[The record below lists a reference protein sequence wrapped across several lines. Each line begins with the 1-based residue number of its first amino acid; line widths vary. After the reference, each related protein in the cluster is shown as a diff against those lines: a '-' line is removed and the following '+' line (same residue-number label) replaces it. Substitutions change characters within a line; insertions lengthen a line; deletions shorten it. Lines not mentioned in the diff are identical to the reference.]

1 MPHTLRAF
9 YGDIWA
15 LTYTSANNVITLFVH
30 NFKFV
35 IAG

>member
-15 LTYTSANNVITLFVH
+15 YTSANDVITLFAH

>member
-9 YGDIWA
+9 SGDIWA
-15 LTYTSANNVITLFVH
+15 LTYTSANDVITSFVH
-30 NFKFV
+30 NVKFV